1 MRKALHGQSEIVA
14 NSYRV
19 GSVGGD
25 QVVVLSFSICLRS
38 YLRPH
43 WNIAKATTPP
53 QSASQRVSSQSAF
66 DIRNIMKFPIGNN
79 FSQYARCSV
88 PVVVFMVGA
97 ILGAVAHWG
106 WVLMGHFSVGV

>member
-1 MRKALHGQSEIVA
+1 
-14 NSYRV
+14 
-19 GSVGGD
+19 
-25 QVVVLSFSICLRS
+25 
-38 YLRPH
+38 
-43 WNIAKATTPP
+43 
-53 QSASQRVSSQSAF
+53 
-66 DIRNIMKFPIGNN
+66 MKFPIGNN